1 MSLDT
6 FNNAVQNAFDAVSA
20 HVNGHAAG
28 PLHTQRKAGL
38 SAFTL
43 QGVPTTRHEEWK
55 YTNVLPFIGLPFSSD
70 VERPQDPLLTIN
82 DVTSS
87 MFGLHEALEG
97 GWMVTIVNGRFE
109 PGLST
114 IPMHVPGLKIESLSD
129 ELVASDASVQA
140 ALGSLAPV
148 DGHPFVAV
156 NTALTQQG
164 VVIRL
169 DADVAIMRTIHVA
182 IVNDVRS
189 HDVLSTPRILVL
201 AGARASAEIVESHH
215 TIGARTALDLSVA
228 ECVLG
233 PESAIRYN
241 KIVDDAPTSTLKNI
255 SSIAASVEHGA
266 RFTAFSI
273 SLGASFVR
281 NDLLVR
287 LIEPASEAYLY
298 GASVLNGKEYAD
310 NHTVVDHTV
319 HHCHSEELYKGL
331 YDGSSTGVF
340 NGKIYVRPQAQK
352 TTAYQSNHT
361 ILLSDKAQVNA
372 KPQLEIWADDV
383 KCSHGATSGQL
394 NEEAIFYLRSRGIDA
409 DKARALMTYAFVAEV
424 MEHMEH
430 ESLRIHCEQRIAA
443 KLGAEPFSL

>member
-6 FNNAVQNAFDAVSA
+6 FNTTVQNAFDAVSA
-20 HVNGHAAG
+20 RVNGHAAG

-43 QGVPTTRHEEWK
+43 QGAPTTRHEEWK
-55 YTNVLPFIGLPFSSD
+55 YTNVLPFIGLAFSSD
-70 VERPQDPLLTIN
+70 VDKNEDSLLTIN

-109 PGLST
+109 PDLST
-114 IPMHVPGLKIESLSD
+114 VPMHVPGLRIEALTD
-129 ELVASDASVQA
+129 ELVASDSSVRA

-156 NTALTQQG
+156 NTALTHQG

-169 DADVAIMRTIHVA
+169 DADISIMRTIHVA

-201 AGARASAEIVESHH
+201 ARARSSAEIVESHH
-215 TIGARTALDLSVA
+215 TIGDHTALDLSVA

-233 PESAIRYN
+233 PESVIRYT
-241 KIVDDAPTSTLKNI
+241 KIVDDTPSSNLKNI
-255 SSIAASVEHGA
+255 SSIAASVEHGS

-281 NDLLVR
+281 NDLLVQ
-287 LIEPASEAYLY
+287 LLEPASEAYLY